1 MAGGP
6 TKSDIQ
12 TIFKRLRSIPTNKI
26 CFDCNAKNPTW
37 ASVTYGVFLCID
49 CSATHRS
56 LGVHLTFI
64 RSTQLDTSWTWAQL
78 RAMQVGGNAN
88 AVAYFRQHG
97 ASTNDAQAKY
107 NSRAATLYKSKIKEL
122 VAAAIRKY
130 GTELHLEDFVQ
141 SPQQKEVDFFE
152 EHVDAPS
159 NITPIPAET
168 SNGTLTSAQE
178 LVQKV
183 PVPSAS
189 PKPAVEEPAGAP
201 NVEAALSTSPSQV
214 KVEPRK
220 PTIGQRK
227 PASAKKGLGVKKSK
241 GLGAQK
247 VKANFDDIESQALQ
261 QDKMREESAK
271 MMELQKTKT
280 KEDEEARTASMRL
293 AYKDMSVEMKKQE
306 DKLKK
311 EDPHKAKQM
320 ERLGMGYAG
329 RGGVSHSAM
338 NDMQTIEQVNPVK
351 SGGGGGSRT
360 KSRDFF
366 DEYDSGFSR
375 GSSSSS
381 SRGFK
386 DSSSASFWGDEK
398 DDEKTTDS
406 SWDIIDKSETR
417 QSSYDSIAP
426 LESRT
431 KPPTRKT
438 DYDSGASSSE
448 ALKRFANAKSI
459 SSDQYH
465 NLDKNSGSDTH
476 EDQQRAA
483 QFANAKSI
491 SSDEYFGRTAARGS
505 TGADLGAIKDGMKD
519 GVNQV
524 AGKLSRMANG
534 LVNSIQDHYGY

>member
-280 KEDEEARTASMRL
+280 KEDEEARTC
-293 AYKDMSVEMKKQE
+293 
-306 DKLKK
+306 
-311 EDPHKAKQM
+311 
-320 ERLGMGYAG
+320 
-329 RGGVSHSAM
+329 GVSHSAM

-351 SGGGGGSRT
+351 SGGGGGGSSRT